1 MNQITDEYRKYAD
14 ILIQKYLDPIEKD
27 LQEKGKV
34 FTKLK
39 LLFRKR
45 DEISN
50 ILYTTVPNL
59 QTEIKTNLTNAHNDD
74 KLFEYLSGEQ
84 YIDDLKIL
92 EKNYRSKYGKYVTN
106 YNVNRPNVFVKENAD
121 LLPVELL
128 EAFVISDTVE
138 ISQLPSECLTGVIIG
153 FLKLHDILEEMIW
166 DMISENQLT
175 QEDLIDFENKYGTKI
190 RWNGTV
196 KDIAQLFNI
205 LFFSGHVEFE
215 KGSGSEK
222 ATAIF
227 LHFQIGGRKSGS
239 EASVRTIK
247 TACEQTVED
256 AKLEVETM
264 KKILG

>member
-1 MNQITDEYRKYAD
+1 MKQIPDDYRKYAD
-14 ILIQKYLDPIEKD
+14 ILIPKYLDPIKKD
-27 LQEKGKV
+27 LQEKGNV
-34 FTKLK
+34 FTKLR

-59 QTEIKTNLTNAHNDD
+59 QTEIKTNLTNAYNDD
-74 KLFEYLSGEQ
+74 KQSEYLSGEQ

-92 EKNYRSKYGKYVTN
+92 KKNYRRKYGKYVTN
-106 YNVNRPNVFVKENAD
+106 YINNRPDLFVKENAD

-128 EAFVISDTVE
+128 EAFVISNTVE

-153 FLKLHDILEEMIW
+153 FLELHDILEDMIW
-166 DMISENQLT
+166 DMFSEKQIT

-196 KDIAQLFNI
+196 KEIAQLFNI

-227 LHFQIGGRKSGS
+227 SHFHIGGRNRGS
-239 EASVRTIK
+239 EASYRT
-247 TACEQTVED
+247 
-256 AKLEVETM
+256 L
-264 KKILG
+264 